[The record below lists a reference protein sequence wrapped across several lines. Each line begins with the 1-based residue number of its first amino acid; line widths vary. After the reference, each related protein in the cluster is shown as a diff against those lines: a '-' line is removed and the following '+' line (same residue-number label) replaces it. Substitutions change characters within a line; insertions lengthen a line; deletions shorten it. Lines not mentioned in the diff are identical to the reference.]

1 MRTIKA
7 EPLTAAAFAPFGEVL
22 EAPQAAGRVYVE
34 DALANGRFEARPSL
48 SFARTGPAAAL
59 PLEVR
64 LMERHEFSSQSFIP
78 LGRCRWLVVVA
89 PSGPTG
95 GPDAAAARAFLAA
108 PGQGLT
114 YRMNVWHHPLTL
126 LDEAAAFA
134 ILMWRTG
141 GPGDEE
147 FTELPAPFRVALG

>member
-1 MRTIKA
+1 MRTIQA
-7 EPLTAAAFAPFGEVL
+7 EPLTAGAFAPFGEVL

-34 DALANGRFEARPSL
+34 DALANGRIEARPSL
-48 SFARTGPAAAL
+48 SFARTGPAAVL

-89 PSGPTG
+89 PSEPTG
-95 GPDAAAARAFLAA
+95 GPDAGAARAFLAA

-114 YRMNVWHHPLTL
+114 YRMDVWHHPLTV

-147 FTELPAPFRVALG
+147 FAELPAPFRVALG